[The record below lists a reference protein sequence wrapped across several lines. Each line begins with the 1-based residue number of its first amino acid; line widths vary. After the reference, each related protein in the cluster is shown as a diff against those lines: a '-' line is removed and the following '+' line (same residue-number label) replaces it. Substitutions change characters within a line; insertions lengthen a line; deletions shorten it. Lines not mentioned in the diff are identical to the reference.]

1 VITFRCTRKARK
13 VLGLTDSDLWQGEGR
28 ALDDWF
34 VDTATF
40 DHRRFFL
47 FTNRV
52 SLYGFWVGGV
62 RKSDRGRFGELFES
76 HLVATMAQD
85 GFTHTESRAL
95 CRAEFRFAKTNDRS
109 VTSSMNDH
117 IRCSR
122 WYFDPERGPREDVAT
137 INSRLN
143 HTPMG
148 ALAPGQDMDFPVDV
162 LARIVRPGVS
172 TREDQ

>member
-1 VITFRCTRKARK
+1 MITFRCTQKARK
-13 VLGLTDSDLWQGEGR
+13 VLGLTESDLWEGEGR
-28 ALDDWF
+28 SLDDWF

-40 DHRRFFL
+40 QHRRLLL

-52 SLYGFWVGGV
+52 SLYGFWMPGV
-62 RKSDRGRFGELFES
+62 RRADRDRLNDLFEC
-76 HLVATMAQD
+76 HLLATMAQD
-85 GFTHTESRAL
+85 GFTLAESKML
-95 CRAEFRFAKTNDRS
+95 CRSESRFAKTNDRS

-122 WYFDPERGPREDVAT
+122 WYFDPESGPKEDLPA

-148 ALAPGQDMDFPVDV
+148 ALAPGQHMDYPVDV
-162 LARIVRPGVS
+162 LRRIVRAGGAA
-172 TREDQ
+172 